1 MRRHILLMIA
11 VGIAAT
17 TARAET
23 FAPAPLAPDLG
34 LDALTK
40 RVAREQLGRDLFA
53 DPWAAVT
60 LSHVDVYDRFPYVE
74 SRHFLIVSDPAWN
87 RVVGGEV
94 GKSLAAF
101 DGATTPFGALRAPRG
116 LAVDDRDRVYVADA
130 GNDRVVVLQ
139 ASTTFDKLSLAPLF
153 VIDGLSDPHGVA
165 WSDGGTPFAPDDDL
179 LFVTDTGRN
188 RVAAFAVGGN
198 APRLVTTLGS
208 LGSGNG
214 RFAGPLAITVGRET
228 GASTRDVYVADSHNR
243 RIVHLTFADG
253 RLTWADEQP
262 SGADAIT
269 SLAADEWGNV
279 YATAPQQ
286 GAVLKW
292 NARLERV
299 AELHQGATRP
309 RSLHVPY
316 FTVRDHR
323 DGRTLRAGQPAA
335 IVLEPWG
342 ESSGLRRWDLGV
354 SVEGLAVSGSDV
366 PRASFTLT
374 DRASVSLELRE
385 AGGRLLARRDVGTLD
400 AGHADV
406 ALSTADLAMAP
417 AGAELSLAIV
427 ARPGYPDGAEARAQA
442 RFRTSGAGIVPPTA
456 PAVLPAWPNPMRD
469 ETFLR
474 FALPAG
480 AEASAKL
487 SIVDASGRR
496 IRGIAGPFIA
506 GVNQVRW
513 DGRDDGGRAVRPGFY
528 FFRLDADGMRFT
540 RRLAV
545 VK

>member
-1 MRRHILLMIA
+1 MRRHILLMI
-11 VGIAAT
+11 GILVAAAP
-17 TARAET
+17 ARAET

-34 LDALTK
+34 LDALTR

-74 SRHFLIVSDPAWN
+74 SRHFLVVSDPAWN
-87 RVVGGEV
+87 RIVGGEV
-94 GKSLAAF
+94 GRSLSAY
-101 DGATTPFGALRAPRG
+101 DGATTPFGALRSPRG
-116 LAVDDRDRVYVADA
+116 LALDDRDRVYVADA
-130 GNDRVVVLQ
+130 GNDRVLVLQ
-139 ASTTFDKLSLAPLF
+139 AATTFDELTFAPLY

-165 WSDGGTPFAPDDDL
+165 WSDAGTPFAPDDDL

-188 RVAAFAVGGN
+188 RVAAFAVGGG
-198 APRLVTTLGS
+198 APRLLATLGG
-208 LGSGNG
+208 LGSGSG
-214 RFAGPLAITVGRET
+214 RFAGPLAITAGREA

-243 RIVHLTFADG
+243 RIVHLTYAGG
-253 RLTWADEQP
+253 RLAWAGEQP

-269 SLAADEWGNV
+269 SLAVDEWGNV

-299 AELHQGATRP
+299 AELHQGTTRP
-309 RSLHVPY
+309 RSLHVPT

-323 DGRTLRAGQPAA
+323 DGRTLRAGQPTAL
-335 IVLEPWG
+335 VLEPWG
-342 ESSGLRRWDLGV
+342 EASGLRRWDLGV

-374 DRASVSLELRE
+374 DRASVTLELRE
-385 AGGRLLARRDVGTLD
+385 VGGRLLARREAGTFD

-406 ALSTADLAMAP
+406 ALATSDLAMAP

-427 ARPGYPDGAEARAQA
+427 ARPGYKDGAEARAQA
-442 RFRTSGAGIVPPTA
+442 RFRTSGAGIAPPTA
-456 PAVLPAWPNPMRD
+456 PSVLPAWPNPMQD

-496 IRGIAGPFIA
+496 IRTLAGPFTP

-528 FFRLDADGMRFT
+528 FFRLDAAGQRFT